1 MYSKSLAMCQ
11 QPRSVKQKRNGTSA
25 CDNHWLGCVTWS
37 GGADNQPTVC
47 HKDANAMVYSRHTT
61 KPIHTKWY
69 ISRIS
74 YPRFHQWDGLH
85 IFLQTF
91 AKQQKTNSTTP
102 QLPCFFSH
110 LCYISKGSNK
120 TTLPCCVFDFGS
132 RIPRLCLGVTLN
144 EAGRPARTRNPRTS
158 PWRGADGLPWWCV
171 YVQVTAWRWKIRGK
185 MGGDKKAYGKMEW

>member
-74 YPRFHQWDGLH
+74 YPRFHQWDRLH

-102 QLPCFFSH
+102 QLPCFFPIYVTYPKGPTKPPY
-110 LCYISKGSNK
+110 LAAFLISAQGFQGFALE
-120 TTLPCCVFDFGS
+120 LPSTKRGGRRGLGILGRRHGVGPMD
-132 RIPRLCLGVTLN
+132 CLDDVYMSKL
-144 EAGRPARTRNPRTS
+144 
-158 PWRGADGLPWWCV
+158 LPEDERSEENGW
-171 YVQVTAWRWKIRGK
+171 G
-185 MGGDKKAYGKMEW
+185 